1 MKKYLIGEVA
11 RLHNITIETL
21 RYYDKEDLFKPAY
34 IDKENGYRYYFPE
47 QLIELATIIELKNLG
62 FPLKEIKYYLNHK
75 DIEMTTKIL
84 KTQKKIIQE
93 NIDQLLATQD
103 EIKNKLK
110 AIKGINKIDE
120 TVGKIIEKYIPKRNI
135 ISFFGDFKENSSTNL
150 EYINFSKKE
159 YQRFSE
165 FPKEIFLG
173 YLSGVAVS
181 KDNLIAEKHSIFN
194 KLFIFS
200 KGDEGNDTISAGKYV
215 TYLHK
220 GDYIHL
226 KNIYTEL
233 LNYTS
238 QHNYTIINGSI
249 EISLISSVI
258 TKNPDEFLTEI
269 QILVK

>member
-1 MKKYLIGEVA
+1 MKKYLIGEIA
-11 RLHNITIETL
+11 KLHNITVETL

-47 QLIELATIIELKNLG
+47 QLVELATIIELKTLG
-62 FPLKEIKYYLNHK
+62 FPLKEIKYYINHK

-93 NIDQLLATQD
+93 NIDKLLTAQD

-110 AIKGINKIDE
+110 TIKNINKIDE
-120 TVGKIIEKYIPKRNI
+120 TVGKIIEKYIPERNI
-135 ISFFGDFKENSSTNL
+135 ISFFGEFKENSSSDL

-159 YQRFSE
+159 YKRFSE

-181 KDNLIAEKHSIFN
+181 KDNLIAEKHTIFN

-200 KGDEGNDTISAGKYV
+200 KMNEGNDIIPAGKYI

-226 KNIYTEL
+226 KDIYMKL
-233 LNYTS
+233 LSYID
-238 QHNYTIINGSI
+238 QHHYTIADGSI